1 MKQYGVIPKFSK
13 CLDKAFMQAVAHPF
27 PRHVSL
33 VLSNPKAPCLKKS
46 EEKIL
51 FIFYGKG
58 KIHMPLKNMTSS
70 LSILAACE
78 EVHNNNVL
86 LLLMRKFMN
95 FVKKYISK
103 LYMYT
108 YICRLTFVTNAF

>member
-1 MKQYGVIPKFSK
+1 MLGQSFYAS
-13 CLDKAFMQAVAHPF
+13 
-27 PRHVSL
+27 RSTSVS
-33 VLSNPKAPCLKKS
+33 SPCLFSLKQSQGAMSKKS

-78 EVHNNNVL
+78 EVHNNVL

>member
-1 MKQYGVIPKFSK
+1 MLGQSFYAS
-13 CLDKAFMQAVAHPF
+13 
-27 PRHVSL
+27 RSTSVS
-33 VLSNPKAPCLKKS
+33 SPCLFSLKQSQGAMSKKS

-86 LLLMRKFMN
+86 LLLMRKFLN